1 MPVEIVRDGDTVHI
15 SGRWVGVDGIG
26 RIESWELRDPDDDPE
41 AFALDAAYVIRMH
54 KVYAQI
60 LPKCSVKELTYQWIF
75 FQDLT
80 EEQGLPIARLLGT
93 VRGFAERT
101 VQDIGYDDLEAL
113 SAQEEANPRRE
124 ELIGL
129 LVDAFSWYADA
140 AGAVDITGGL
150 KRHTS
155 AMA

>member
-41 AFALDAAYVIRMH
+41 AFAMDAAYVIRMH
-54 KVYAQI
+54 KIYSQT
-60 LPKCSVKELTYQWIF
+60 LPSGTVKNLVFSWIF
-75 FQDLT
+75 FQDMT
-80 EEQGLPIARLLGT
+80 EEQGLPIARLLGS
-93 VRGFAERT
+93 VKGFAERT

-129 LVDAFSWYADA
+129 LVDVFSWYADA

>member
-1 MPVEIVRDGDTVHI
+1 MPVEIVHDGDAVHI

-26 RIESWELRDPDDDPE
+26 RIESWELKGSDDDPD
-41 AFALDAAYVIRMH
+41 AVALDAAYVIRMH
-54 KVYAQI
+54 RVYAQI
-60 LPKCSVKELTYQWIF
+60 LPTCSVKELTYQWIF
-75 FQDLT
+75 FQDMT
-80 EEQGLPIARLLGT
+80 EEQGLPIARLLGS
-93 VRGFAERT
+93 VKGFAERT

-113 SAQEEANPRRE
+113 SAQEEADPRRE

-129 LVDAFSWYADA
+129 LVDVFSWYADA

-150 KRHTS
+150 RRHTS